1 MARLPAIL
9 GIVGGVLGLL
19 TSVACFIYFLVIAY
33 IARSPSSF
41 LFIPILDGLG
51 AVVGIAG
58 GVVSLRQV
66 KVGGA
71 FILAG
76 AATGSIGWLV
86 ALGGILET
94 SFWFFFW
101 TMSIFYLW
109 WATLLLV
116 GGLIAV
122 LRARA
127 PGGRSTQQ
135 ESGTVTAQCANGS
148 FSGNFPWNTLC

>member
-19 TSVACFIYFLVIAY
+19 TSVAGFIYFLVVAY
-33 IARSPSSF
+33 AARSGSSF
-41 LFIPILDGLG
+41 LFIPILGGLG

-58 GVVSLRQV
+58 GVVSLRRL

-71 FILAG
+71 IILAG
-76 AATGSIGWLV
+76 AAIGSIGWLV
-86 ALGGILET
+86 ALGETLET
-94 SFWFFFW
+94 SFFFFW

-109 WATLLLV
+109 WATLLVV
-116 GGLIAV
+116 GGLIAI

-127 PGGRSTQQ
+127 PVEPSTQQ
-135 ESGTVTAQCANGS
+135 
-148 FSGNFPWNTLC
+148 